1 MNDRS
6 VGLLEQYDIEVL
18 RTRKGRDAILCDTSR
33 GSLIFKVYTGNP
45 EKADAQNRLLQQI
58 IATGKVQAEQII
70 ASKEDALL
78 VQDTDGTSY
87 ILKTWF
93 EGKECNVYDRAECI
107 EAVKLLAALHNAME
121 GIDTADL
128 AVPVSMPLKEYEKR
142 NRELVRVRKYLRRKS
157 QKSLFEIYMTDSF
170 DSFLEQAKRVSGKW
184 HDYILLTD
192 PPTEQS
198 GLCHGDYQY
207 HNIIKCDAQWCIV
220 NFERCVRDNPIRDLY
235 YFMRKLLE
243 KSGWSISLG
252 RELLNAYEQ
261 VRHISAYSY
270 MDLYYR
276 LSYPEKF
283 WKIVNFYY
291 NSGKAWIPEKNLE
304 KLQKLLDQEEAKQKF
319 LREIF

>member
-18 RTRKGRDAILCDTSR
+18 RTRKGRDAILCDTNR
-33 GSLIFKVYTGNP
+33 GPLIFKAYTGNP

-58 IATGKVQAEQII
+58 TGTGKVQAEQMI
-70 ASKEDALL
+70 ASKEETLL

-121 GIDTADL
+121 GAETALL
-128 AVPVSMPLKEYEKR
+128 AAPVSTPLKEYEKR
-142 NRELVRVRKYLRRKS
+142 NRELIKVRKYLRRKS
-157 QKSLFEIYMTDSF
+157 QKSWFEICMTDAF

-184 HDYILLTD
+184 HDYMLLTD
-192 PPTEQS
+192 PSGEQN

-207 HNIIKCDAQWCIV
+207 HNIIKCGSQWCII
-220 NFERCVRDNPIRDLY
+220 NFEKYVRDNPIRDLY

-252 RELLNAYEQ
+252 RELLGTYEQ

-270 MDLYYR
+270 TDLYYR
-276 LSYPEKF
+276 FSYPEKF

-304 KLQKLLDQEEAKQKF
+304 KLQKLLAQEEAKQKF